1 MVIAGHINIHKNL
14 SLNSTMETHIMK
26 DGTLHTGAKHTAS
39 SEVVKL
45 MKIIPAKAKGKKWTA
60 YFSVGKDKEKA
71 VSFGAAGYR
80 DYTLVSDPK
89 SKFYLKS
96 KAERDKVKAAY
107 IARHSK
113 EDQSSPLSPAAL
125 SRFVLWQ
132 SPNFGGAINAF
143 KKRFGV

>member
-1 MVIAGHINIHKNL
+1 MKN
-14 SLNSTMETHIMK
+14 
-26 DGTLHTGAKHTAS
+26 GVVHTGAKHTAG

-60 YFSVGKDKEKA
+60 YFSVGKKEKA

-89 SKFYLKS
+89 SKFYLKT

-107 IARHSK
+107 ISRHSK
-113 EDQSSPLSPAAL
+113 ENQSNPMTPAAL
-125 SRFVLWQ
+125 SRFVLWH
-132 SPNFGGAINAF
+132 SPNFGGAIRNF

>member
-1 MVIAGHINIHKNL
+1 MSVHR
-14 SLNSTMETHIMK
+14 MK

-60 YFSVGKDKEKA
+60 YFSIGKNKEKA
-71 VSFGAAGYR
+71 VSFGAAGMR

-89 SKFYLKS
+89 SKFYLKT
-96 KAERDKVKAAY
+96 KPERDKVKAAY

-132 SPNFGGAINAF
+132 SPNFGGAIRNF

>member
-1 MVIAGHINIHKNL
+1 
-14 SLNSTMETHIMK
+14 MK

-60 YFSVGKDKEKA
+60 YFSIGKNKEKA
-71 VSFGAAGYR
+71 VSFGATGYR

-89 SKFYLKS
+89 SKFYLKT

-107 IARHSK
+107 ISRHSK
-113 EDQSSPLSPAAL
+113 ENQSNPMTPAAL
-125 SRFVLWQ
+125 SRFVLWH
-132 SPNFGGAINAF
+132 SPNFGGAIRNF

>member
-1 MVIAGHINIHKNL
+1 MSVHR
-14 SLNSTMETHIMK
+14 MK

-60 YFSVGKDKEKA
+60 YFSIGKNKEKA
-71 VSFGAAGYR
+71 VSFGAAGMR

-89 SKFYLKS
+89 SKFYLKT
-96 KAERDKVKAAY
+96 KPERDKVKAAY

-113 EDQSSPLSPAAL
+113 EDQTNPMSPAAL

-143 KKRFGV
+143 KRRFKV